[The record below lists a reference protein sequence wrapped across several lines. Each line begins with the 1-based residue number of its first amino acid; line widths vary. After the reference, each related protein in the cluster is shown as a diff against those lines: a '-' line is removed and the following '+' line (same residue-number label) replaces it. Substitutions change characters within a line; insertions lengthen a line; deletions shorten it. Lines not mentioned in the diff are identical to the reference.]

1 MSILKWPWM
10 QDEIVRN
17 GVWSACASVCVDMS
31 TRVCVCACMRFA
43 DLELKT
49 MKAGP
54 GKLFR

>member
-17 GVWSACASVCVDMS
+17 GVCSACASLCVDMS
-31 TRVCVCACMRFA
+31 MRVCACMRFA
-43 DLELKT
+43 DLELKM